1 LNIFSR
7 PIFWE
12 FLEIKEIDMNVFL
25 QETLPKTE
33 NKKAVQT
40 IQNNRNEISQ
50 NKKPLHKQPSDVI

>member
-1 LNIFSR
+1 
-7 PIFWE
+7 
-12 FLEIKEIDMNVFL
+12 MNVFL